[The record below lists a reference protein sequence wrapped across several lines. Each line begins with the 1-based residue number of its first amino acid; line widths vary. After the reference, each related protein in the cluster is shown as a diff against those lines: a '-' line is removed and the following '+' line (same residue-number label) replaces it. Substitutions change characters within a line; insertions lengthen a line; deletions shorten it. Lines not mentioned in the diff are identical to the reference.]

1 MTDIAFTKMHGLGN
15 DFVIIDIR
23 DSSLKITAEQARAI
37 ANRHTGI
44 GCDQLI
50 LLEPIAD
57 HHPPLAADIFMR
69 IFNADGSEVE
79 ACGNAT
85 RCVAEMI
92 ILEHSF
98 TKVKIATVAGTLEAE
113 KLPNGLIAV
122 DMGEPNFNWE
132 EIPLATAADTLYLN
146 IQAGE
151 LSNPSAVNIGN
162 PHCIFFVEDASKV
175 ALQQLG
181 KNLEQHH
188 LFPERANIS
197 VAEVKNNQS
206 IYLRVWERGVGI
218 TNACGTA
225 ACAAAVAAHRR
236 SLTERDV
243 LVQLE
248 GGSLNITWKTDNH
261 VVLIGP
267 TETSFQGSFN
277 SKLIRGV

>member
-50 LLEPIAD
+50 LLEPIANQ
-57 HHPPLAADIFMR
+57 HPPLTADIFMR

-162 PHCIFFVEDASKV
+162 PHCIFFAKDASKV

-181 KNLEQHH
+181 KVLEHHH

-236 SLTERDV
+236 SLTGRNV

-248 GGSLNITWKTDNH
+248 GGSLNITWRTDNH